1 MKLKQRILFIPVF
14 IILIYGI
21 YTTVIKIQANRQ
33 RRAEILAQIAADEL
47 KYNQG
52 AGYADSSSY
61 SSVHGFTV
69 VQYLRCIDDLG
80 FIRIALEGKIIAW
93 VHINRCTQKHE
104 SISKTNS
111 QTKTTY

>member
-52 AGYADSSSY
+52 SGNADTSSH
-61 SSVHGFTV
+61 SSVSRYW
-69 VQYLRCIDDLG
+69 QYLRYYIGDASMTWDSS
-80 FIRIALEGKIIAW
+80 A
-93 VHINRCTQKHE
+93 
-104 SISKTNS
+104 
-111 QTKTTY
+111 

>member
-52 AGYADSSSY
+52 SGNADTSSH

-69 VQYLRCIDDLG
+69 VQYLRYYIGDASMTWDSS
-80 FIRIALEGKIIAW
+80 A
-93 VHINRCTQKHE
+93 
-104 SISKTNS
+104 
-111 QTKTTY
+111 